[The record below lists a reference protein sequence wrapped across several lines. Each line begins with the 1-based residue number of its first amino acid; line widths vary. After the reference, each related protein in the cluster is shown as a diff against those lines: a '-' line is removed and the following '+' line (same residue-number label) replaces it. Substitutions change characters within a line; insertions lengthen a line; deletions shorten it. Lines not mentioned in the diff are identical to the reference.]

1 MVVEFLI
8 LIGVIMLILDQ
19 VRRIR
24 AASQARITELE
35 AKIVAQQ
42 SLIDNLTAGSAD
54 LQTELDNF
62 ESELKPAEPVEVTPE
77 SDESHPAVL

>member
-1 MVVEFLI
+1 
-8 LIGVIMLILDQ
+8 MLILDQ

-42 SLIDNLTAGSAD
+42 ALIDNLTTGNVD

-62 ESELKPAEPVEVTPE
+62 EAELKPAEPV
-77 SDESHPAVL
+77 AVKDPDPGPDATL

>member
-1 MVVEFLI
+1 
-8 LIGVIMLILDQ
+8 MLILDQ

-42 SLIDNLTAGSAD
+42 ALIDNLTTGNVD
-54 LQTELDNF
+54 LQAELDNF
-62 ESELKPAEPVEVTPE
+62 EAELKPAEPIEVKGPE
-77 SDESHPAVL
+77 PDTTL